1 MGKCLPDNVGAGG
14 KRMIHIDARERNFI
28 IGTIVLL
35 LIFGT
40 SVLVSSFAFGFQVPA
55 PVERVDPRLVATP
68 GQSPWGDPVDER
80 IHELA
85 PNKYE
90 VYILAQ
96 AWNFQPGKIV
106 VPVGSTVTFYL
117 TSKDVQHGFRLDN
130 TNVSM
135 MVLPGEVSR
144 LTATFDEPGEYN
156 FVCHEYCGVGHHTM
170 FGQLI
175 VEP

>member
-1 MGKCLPDNVGAGG
+1 M
-14 KRMIHIDARERNFI
+14 MHIDIRERNFI
-28 IGTIVLL
+28 IGTTLLL

-40 SVLVSSFAFGFQVPA
+40 AVLVSSFAFGIQVPA
-55 PVERVDPRLVATP
+55 PIERIDPRVVATP

-80 IHELA
+80 VRELA
-85 PNKYE
+85 ANKYE

-96 AWNFQPGKIV
+96 AWAFQPREIR

-117 TSKDVQHGFRLDN
+117 TSRDVQHGFRLSD
-130 TNVSM
+130 TNVNM
-135 MVLPGEVSR
+135 MVLPGEVSK

-170 FGQLI
+170 YGQLI

>member
-1 MGKCLPDNVGAGG
+1 
-14 KRMIHIDARERNFI
+14 MIHIDARERNFI
-28 IGTIVLL
+28 IGTTILL

-40 SVLVSSFAFGFQVPA
+40 AVLVSSFAFGFQVPA
-55 PVERVDPRLVATP
+55 PIERIDPRIVATP
-68 GQSPWGDPVDER
+68 GQSPWGDPVEER
-80 IHELA
+80 VRELA

-90 VYILAQ
+90 AYILAQ
-96 AWNFQPGKIV
+96 AWNFQPGEIR

-117 TSKDVQHGFRLDN
+117 TSKDVQHGFLLEG
-130 TNVSM
+130 TNVNM
-135 MVLPGEVSR
+135 MVLPGEVAR

-170 FGQLI
+170 YGQLI

>member
-1 MGKCLPDNVGAGG
+1 
-14 KRMIHIDARERNFI
+14 MIHMDARERNFI
-28 IGTIVLL
+28 MGTTVLL

-40 SVLVSSFAFGFQVPA
+40 AVLVSSFAFGFQVPA
-55 PVERVDPRLVATP
+55 PVERIDPKLVATP
-68 GQSPWGDPVDER
+68 GQYSQYHWGDPVEER
-80 IHELA
+80 LREVA

-90 VYILAQ
+90 VYVLAQ
-96 AWNFQPGKIV
+96 VWTFQPREIR

-130 TNVSM
+130 TNINM

-170 FGQLI
+170 YGQLI

>member
-1 MGKCLPDNVGAGG
+1 
-14 KRMIHIDARERNFI
+14 MIHIDSRERNFI
-28 IGTIVLL
+28 IGTTVLL

-40 SVLVSSFAFGFQVPA
+40 AVLVSSFAFGIQIPA
-55 PVERVDPRLVATP
+55 PVERIDPRVVATP

-80 IHELA
+80 VRELA
-85 PNKYE
+85 ANKYE

-96 AWNFQPGKIV
+96 AWSFQPSQIR

-117 TSKDVQHGFRLDN
+117 TSKDVQHGFRLDD
-130 TNVSM
+130 TNINM
-135 MVLPGEVSR
+135 MVLPGEVSK

-156 FVCHEYCGVGHHTM
+156 FVCHEFCGVGHHTM
-170 FGQLI
+170 YGQLI